1 MHISYAPF
9 NFYLYGFQKLLLGGD
24 KRGGRERPQGCLQS
38 ETGGGG
44 AEDKMRENNL
54 FRHAH
59 GGGADRGE

>member
-44 AEDKMRENNL
+44 GLKTK
-54 FRHAH
+54 
-59 GGGADRGE
+59 

>member
-38 ETGGGG
+38 ETGQGGG
-44 AEDKMRENNL
+44 ALKTK
-54 FRHAH
+54 
-59 GGGADRGE
+59 